1 VHLDS
6 ISALVT
12 GGSSGLGLA
21 TVRRLVAAGAR
32 VGIADLN
39 PPSDE
44 DLAGLGAGVVYAK
57 TDITDE
63 TAVTA
68 ALDTVEAAHG
78 PLRAVVHCAGR
89 GGDRVRILDK
99 EGNPGSLDTFAE
111 VVRVNLVGT
120 YNVLRLGAARIARS
134 EPVAGER
141 GAIVLTASVAAFD
154 GQIGQTSYTAAKA
167 AVHGITLVAAR
178 DLASRLIRVNTIAP
192 GVFDTP
198 MLARLRPDIREALE
212 RSVPNPSRLGAPD
225 DYAHMAISLLE
236 NPYVNGETI
245 RLDGAIR
252 MPPR

>member
-1 VHLDS
+1 MELGS

-21 TVRRLVAAGAR
+21 TVRRLRAAGAR

-44 DLAGLGAGVVYAK
+44 DWASLGTDVVYAK

-63 TAVTA
+63 AAVNE
-68 ALDTVEAAHG
+68 ALDAFEGTHG

-99 EGNPGSLDTFAE
+99 EGNPGSLETFAE

-120 YNVLRLGAARIARS
+120 YNILRLAAARIART
-134 EPVAGER
+134 ELVDGER

-154 GQIGQTSYTAAKA
+154 GQIGQTSYTATKA
-167 AVHGITLVAAR
+167 AVHGITL
-178 DLASRLIRVNTIAP
+178 
-192 GVFDTP
+192 
-198 MLARLRPDIREALE
+198 
-212 RSVPNPSRLGAPD
+212 
-225 DYAHMAISLLE
+225 
-236 NPYVNGETI
+236 
-245 RLDGAIR
+245 
-252 MPPR
+252 

>member
-1 VHLDS
+1 VQLDS
-6 ISALVT
+6 ISAMVT

-21 TVRRLVAAGAR
+21 TVRRLLAAGAR

-44 DLAGLGAGVVYAK
+44 DLASLGAGVVYAK

-63 TAVTA
+63 AAVNE
-68 ALDTVEAAHG
+68 ALDTFEAANG

-99 EGNPGSLDTFAE
+99 EGNPGSLETFAE
-111 VVRVNLVGT
+111 VVRVNLIGT
-120 YNVLRLGAARIARS
+120 YNILRLGAARIART
-134 EPVAGER
+134 EPVDGER

-154 GQIGQTSYTAAKA
+154 GQIGQTSYTATKA

-178 DLASRLIRVNTIAP
+178 DLASKQIRVNTIAP
-192 GVFDTP
+192 GTFDTP
-198 MLARLRPDIREALE
+198 MLARLRQDIRDSLAAA
-212 RSVPNPSRLGAPD
+212 VPHPRRLGEPD
-225 DYAHMAISLLE
+225 DYGHLAVSLLE
-236 NPYVNGETI
+236 NRYVNGETI

>member
-1 VHLDS
+1 MQLESV
-6 ISALVT
+6 SAFVT

-21 TVRRLVAAGAR
+21 TVRRLLAAGAK

-44 DLAGLGAGVVYAK
+44 DLASLGAGVVYTK

-63 TAVTA
+63 AAVNE
-68 ALDTVEAAHG
+68 ALDATEAAHG
-78 PLRAVVHCAGR
+78 PVRAVVHCAGR

-99 EGNPGSLDTFAE
+99 EGNPGSLETFAE
-111 VVRVNLVGT
+111 VVRVNLIGT
-120 YNVLRLGAARIARS
+120 YNVLRLGAARIART
-134 EPVAGER
+134 EPVDGER

-154 GQIGQTSYTAAKA
+154 GQIGQTSYTATKA

-178 DLASRLIRVNTIAP
+178 DLASKQIRVNTIAP
-192 GVFDTP
+192 GTFDTP
-198 MLARLRPDIREALE
+198 MLARLRQDIRDGLAAA
-212 RSVPNPSRLGAPD
+212 VPHPRRLGDPD
-225 DYAHMAISLLE
+225 DYAHMAVSLLE
-236 NPYVNGETI
+236 NRYVNGETI

>member
-1 VHLDS
+1 MQLDS

-21 TVRRLVAAGAR
+21 TVRRLLAAGAR

-57 TDITDE
+57 TDVTDE
-63 TAVTA
+63 AAVTG
-68 ALDTVEAAHG
+68 ALDAVEAA
-78 PLRAVVHCAGR
+78 HCAGR

-99 EGNPGSLDTFAE
+99 EGNPGSLETFAE

-120 YNVLRLGAARIARS
+120 YNILRLGAARIARS
-134 EPVAGER
+134 EPVNGER

-167 AVHGITLVAAR
+167 GVHGITLVAAR

-198 MLARLRPDIREALE
+198 MLARLRPDIRAALE
-212 RSVPNPSRLGAPD
+212 QSVPHPSRLGAPD
-225 DYAHMAISLLE
+225 DYAQMALSLLE
-236 NPYVNGETI
+236 NSYVNGETV

>member
-1 VHLDS
+1 MHLDS

-21 TVRRLVAAGAR
+21 TVRRLRSAGAR

-44 DLAGLGAGVVYAK
+44 DLAQLGEGVVYVKA
-57 TDITDE
+57 DVADE
-63 TAVTA
+63 ASVTA
-68 ALDTVEAAHG
+68 ALDAIEAANG
-78 PLRAVVHCAGR
+78 GLRAAVHCAGR
-89 GGDRVRILDK
+89 GGDRVRILDRD
-99 EGNPGSLDTFAE
+99 GNPGSLDTFAE

-120 YNVLRLGAARIARS
+120 YNVLRLAAARIARS
-134 EPVAGER
+134 EPVNGER

-167 AVHGITLVAAR
+167 GVHGITLVAAR

-212 RSVPNPSRLGAPD
+212 KSVPHPSRLGSPD
-225 DYAHMAISLLE
+225 DYAQMALALLE
-236 NPYVNGETI
+236 NSYVNGETI

>member
-1 VHLDS
+1 MHLDS
-6 ISALVT
+6 VSALVT

-21 TVRRLVAAGAR
+21 TVRRLLAAGAK

-44 DLAGLGAGVVYAK
+44 DLASLGAGVRYAK

-63 TAVTA
+63 AEVNE
-68 ALDTVEAAHG
+68 ALDAFEAAHG

-99 EGNPGSLDTFAE
+99 EGNPGSLETFAE

-120 YNVLRLGAARIARS
+120 YNVLRLGAARIART
-134 EPVAGER
+134 EPVNGER

-154 GQIGQTSYTAAKA
+154 GQIGQTSYTASKA

-178 DLASRLIRVNTIAP
+178 DLASKQIRVNTIAP
-192 GVFDTP
+192 GTFDTP
-198 MLARLRPDIREALE
+198 MLARLRQDIRDSLAAA
-212 RSVPNPSRLGAPD
+212 VPHPRRLGNPD
-225 DYAHMAISLLE
+225 DYAHLAVSLLE